1 MTAIP
6 LHTRAIC
13 DACPAPATVEIE
25 SGFFLCDAC
34 AGTLTDFIAEISV
47 APVSSF
53 PGVKVP
59 TVSSAPI
66 PVAVGTLNSV
76 SPGEMNS
83 SLPSGESDPSAML
96 DCAPGESS
104 SCGGTGA
111 NVRLSVS
118 ELAADVP
125 NGSAE
130 VSKERLGCASLLKG
144 HSAGVASGPQDS
156 ISESGEMPESS
167 SGRLLATGMSRDP
180 ANAGGEHEEVAPLSF
195 NDIDVAFETGT
206 SPGACGT
213 ERERVG
219 ATNSELMCVRPSSIR
234 DLDTGRSGRTDCSP
248 IDLIGRDPVD
258 GTDKAWSPGLKAVT
272 GDNSRSGACE
282 GNGSNA
288 DGSKTADGSARNSSC
303 GGSDAHNSG
312 LLSKQLSVA
321 SRLRPPGP
329 QDSIPLPVHTPQ
341 PIPPAPET
349 LAAPTAKVPAVPPFS
364 LRDPGP
370 CGMDLDAEAA
380 RLEELWT
387 HLGILAPLT
396 LPSRH
401 HGGAA

>member
-1 MTAIP
+1 MTAVS

-25 SGFFLCDAC
+25 SGFFLCDSC

-83 SLPSGESDPSAML
+83 SLPSGESDPSVML
-96 DCAPGESS
+96 DCAPGEFS
-104 SCGGTGA
+104 SCGAPMGG
-111 NVRLSVS
+111 RLSARG
-118 ELAADVP
+118 EYLDF
-125 NGSAE
+125 GS
-130 VSKERLGCASLLKG
+130 VF
-144 HSAGVASGPQDS
+144 P
-156 ISESGEMPESS
+156 
-167 SGRLLATGMSRDP
+167 
-180 ANAGGEHEEVAPLSF
+180 
-195 NDIDVAFETGT
+195 
-206 SPGACGT
+206 
-213 ERERVG
+213 
-219 ATNSELMCVRPSSIR
+219 
-234 DLDTGRSGRTDCSP
+234 
-248 IDLIGRDPVD
+248 
-258 GTDKAWSPGLKAVT
+258 
-272 GDNSRSGACE
+272 
-282 GNGSNA
+282 
-288 DGSKTADGSARNSSC
+288 
-303 GGSDAHNSG
+303 
-312 LLSKQLSVA
+312 
-321 SRLRPPGP
+321 P

-349 LAAPTAKVPAVPPFS
+349 FAAPTAKVPAVPPFS